1 MLEYQYY
8 QAKHVAIARRHAD
21 ESPKVTPRGSA
32 SSSLHAAERP
42 VLPPLAQRNRKRQPE
57 LTTSLPSL
65 ALRVLDSLVRAP
77 HSQRALSMETK
88 LQRAE

>member
-1 MLEYQYY
+1 MLGYQYY
-8 QAKHVAIARRHAD
+8 QAKHVALARRHAE
-21 ESPKVTPRGSA
+21 ESPKVTPQAPA

-65 ALRVLDSLVRAP
+65 ALRVLDSVVRV
-77 HSQRALSMETK
+77 LN
-88 LQRAE
+88 LQPAVLMKTQE